1 MARSVNVWTSGWRAT
16 GATVSVPQY
25 EQTIRIEWVTDAGE
39 SRQAQRTVRFP
50 NVLANIPAR
59 RLKAY
64 VEDMLMAEARILA
77 GIDEDV

>member
-1 MARSVNVWTSGWRAT
+1 
-16 GATVSVPQY
+16 
-25 EQTIRIEWVTDAGE
+25 
-39 SRQAQRTVRFP
+39 VRFP

>member
-16 GATVSVPQY
+16 GTNVPVPQY
-25 EQTIRIEWVTDAGE
+25 EMTIRLEWVTDAGE
-39 SRQAQRTVRFP
+39 SREAQRTVRFP
-50 NVLANIPAR
+50 NVLAGIPAR